1 MAISTYAG
9 LQAAVATFIVR
20 ADQTANIPTFIQ
32 LAETRLNRVLRK
44 RQAEM
49 DVSLTGVPGSRMI
62 ALPAAYSEAL
72 TLWITL
78 PGSGGRTELNFVD
91 PAVLLTYTDVG
102 QPYAWTIDGTNLAFE
117 RPCDQAYAFTLRCL
131 EKYALSDAAP
141 TNALLTDYPDAY
153 LFATLAEAGP
163 FLRDDDFTANYEQKL
178 QRTIGE
184 INAKD
189 ARSRAPQHL
198 VTEPGQ
204 LQRFGRR
211 TGYSIRT
218 DI

>member
-1 MAISTYAG
+1 MAITNYSE
-9 LQAAVATFIVR
+9 LQAAAANWVVRSDMAARIPEFI
-20 ADQTANIPTFIQ
+20 A

-49 DVSLTGVPGSRMI
+49 DVSLTGVPSSRTI

-78 PGSGGRTELNFVD
+78 PGSGGRTELNFID
-91 PAVLLTYTDVG
+91 PAALLTYVDVG
-102 QPYAWTIDGTNLAFE
+102 QPYAWTIDGANLAFE
-117 RPCDQAYAFTLRCL
+117 RPCDQVYAFTLRCI
-131 EKYALSDAAP
+131 EKYALSDSAP
-141 TNALLTDYPDAY
+141 TNSLLTDYPDVY

-163 FLRDDDFTANYEQKL
+163 FLRDDAFTTNFEGKL
-178 QRTIGE
+178 TRAIGE

-189 ARSRAPQHL
+189 ARSRAPQRL

-204 LQRFGRR
+204 LQRFGHR
-211 TGYSIRT
+211 TGYNIRN
-218 DI
+218 DL